1 MLGPISSDR
10 IPTPSLLPRDD
21 DIIELLRSNDFDVRL
36 QTLNRLSAIAKRDP
50 QWFPKFV
57 KKGDLFK
64 QFDRLLV
71 DDRWEVQHQCI
82 KFLLDAMPTFGNNVE
97 WCISYLLPR
106 IIMKLGSS
114 KITVRRVTNQM
125 LTTYLRLQPDAVNIV
140 QKMLI
145 SFLLNYDNEPAVRY
159 EVLNELPN
167 LFIPECRPQNWSTLV
182 DGLTKWM
189 LISEPKFQEKIAL
202 VLADVNSKLILTHHL
217 RTSSL
222 FSVTL
227 CNQLTPLSGLLS
239 TLPLLSSAKFYLV
252 RHNEECILAESTSSG
267 QSLSDTMATE
277 KRNRFGIIP
286 AMVSSMLNNDTEAST
301 RITGLEQTKMIIEK
315 ISAEDIRK
323 FVPHLHSYFVTLG
336 NVLDDLNFKVVVV
349 CLDVVRLT
357 IERLNGHIAAHE
369 QQIVSIISKH
379 FGNQKAVIKQL
390 IMNICMNLM
399 QNVTAKSVIAL
410 LCVYLEHQNSRI
422 REEIINVIT
431 AALLTFNT
439 SKMNLNAIAAV
450 IAPLLTDPKR
460 RVRMAAFENYALLA
474 SLSSG
479 RVETLLKYV
488 REVEHKYRS
497 FGLLNAVTARL
508 SRECLP
514 RIRYDGLIEYSSPIS
529 LDASI
534 NLRGMTQMSEF
545 LDLDWILSANCGPS
559 SAFSRT
565 LSPRAVDI
573 GSIRSVA
580 HASSFVKAVQQQP
593 SEERK
598 MPWETENDYRVGLKF
613 LYHICDDMLPS
624 PDSVPVARRHS
635 YEEEV
640 EAKRQQQQQQQ
651 QEQDS
656 DGMCL

>member
-36 QTLNRLSAIAKRDP
+36 
-50 QWFPKFV
+50 
-57 KKGDLFK
+57 
-64 QFDRLLV
+64 
-71 DDRWEVQHQCI
+71 
-82 KFLLDAMPTFGNNVE
+82 
-97 WCISYLLPR
+97 
-106 IIMKLGSS
+106 
-114 KITVRRVTNQM
+114 
-125 LTTYLRLQPDAVNIV
+125 

-202 VLADVNSKLILTHHL
+202 VLADVNTY
-217 RTSSL
+217 
-222 FSVTL
+222 
-227 CNQLTPLSGLLS
+227 LLS
-239 TLPLLSSAKFYLV
+239 QRFEEILLGLPNAQKGICEKYRHIIFAKNKSAEV
-252 RHNEECILAESTSSG
+252 EMAESTSSG

-598 MPWETENDYRVGLKF
+598 MPWETENDYR
-613 LYHICDDMLPS
+613 DDMLPS